1 MDLHKSLTAISIGMI
16 SAGCSAAS
24 AGEGTIDRP
33 SDELSLP
40 GAGSGSG
47 GSAVGAGPAMA
58 GAPSLNIGGA
68 LGSSGGESSDAAET
82 CDGKLTGYVR
92 DFSAKIHPDF
102 EPADFMYPGRV
113 PGKYISGAV
122 EEDIVTA
129 ELGADKKP
137 VYAKGDGSA
146 SGTTTGE
153 ANFAS
158 WFRDT
163 AGMNQGRELTLTFT
177 QDSSDASGKKW
188 VYDSALTGGF
198 FPIDGELLGATSVP
212 INDGLM
218 HNYSFTFEL
227 HTIFKYVQGQIFRFK
242 GDDDVWVFV
251 DGKRVVDLGG
261 IHSAED
267 RTVQLDE
274 LGLSAGGEYP
284 LDFFFAERH
293 FSESNFLAET
303 SLEFTECSI
312 VVK

>member
-1 MDLHKSLTAISIGMI
+1 MGLHKHLTAIGIGVM
-16 SAGCSAAS
+16 SVGCSAAS
-24 AGEGTIDRP
+24 AGDGMVTKP
-33 SDELSLP
+33 SDEVTLP
-40 GAGSGSG
+40 GAGSGGSSTAGSG
-47 GSAVGAGPAMA
+47 TAM
-58 GAPSLNIGGA
+58 GGTPSLTIGGT
-68 LGSSGGESSDAAET
+68 LGSSGGESSGMAET

-92 DFSAKIHPDF
+92 DFSAKLHPDF
-102 EPADFMYPGRV
+102 EPADFMFPNRV
-113 PGKYISGAV
+113 AGKYINGAV
-122 EEDIVTA
+122 EENIVEA

-137 VYAKGDGSA
+137 VYAQGNGMA

-163 AGMNQGRELTLTFT
+163 PGMNEGRELTLTFT
-177 QDSSDASGKKW
+177 QDPADPTGKKW
-188 VYDSALTGGF
+188 IYDSALTGGF
-198 FPIDGELLGATSVP
+198 FPIDGELMGATSVP
-212 INDGLM
+212 VNDGLM

-227 HTIFKYVQGQIFRFK
+227 HTIFKYVPGQIFRFK

-251 DGKRVVDLGG
+251 NGQRVVDLGG

-267 RTVQLDE
+267 RTVALDD

-303 SLEFTECSI
+303 SLEFTECDI